1 MTVAEIPAELGG
13 ASPAVAGSLE
23 DALRVRAGRASDRA
37 AGVRADL
44 VFDAGPGNTWT
55 VRLRDGRATV
65 VPGKPWFPTATIVS
79 DVETMTAVVEG
90 RLVGIDAF
98 LQGRL
103 FLRGNIALPLELD
116 DLLHP
121 RHRDPRAPSA
131 RRIEAAG
138 VETFVLEAGPV
149 DAPPVVLLH
158 GLGGTSTSFLPTI
171 WDLSRDHRVF
181 AIDLPGFGESGK
193 PLRPLHAMFFAR
205 HLVALLDQLGIE
217 TAHLVGNSMGGRVA
231 LEVALRSPERVRSIA
246 LLAPSMAF
254 RRFRFG
260 VGLVR
265 LVRHEL
271 AFLPIPALHAV
282 VVRALRSLFAV
293 PERVPVAAMNAAADE
308 FLRVFA
314 TGRGRVAFFNA
325 MREIYLE
332 DAHGERGFWDR
343 LPRLSRPA
351 LFLFGDRDW
360 LVPAAF
366 AKFVAEAVPA
376 AELRVIES
384 CGHVPQFE
392 IPDETHALIREF
404 FTRSG

>member
-1 MTVAEIPAELGG
+1 MA
-13 ASPAVAGSLE
+13 
-23 DALRVRAGRASDRA
+23 RVSERLSGL
-37 AGVRADL
+37 RADL
-44 VFDAGPGNTWT
+44 VFDGGAGQVWT
-55 VRLRDGRATV
+55 VRLRDGAATL

-79 DVETMTAVVEG
+79 DVETLTSVVEG
-90 RLVGIDAF
+90 HTVGIDAF

-121 RHRDPRAPSA
+121 RHRGLRAPRA

-138 VETFVLEAGPV
+138 VETFVLEAGSE

-158 GLGGTSTSFLPTI
+158 GLGATSTSFLPTI
-171 WDLSRDHRVF
+171 WDLSRDHRVI
-181 AIDLPGFGESGK
+181 ALDLPGFGESGK
-193 PLRPLHAMFFAR
+193 PLRPLHAAFFAR
-205 HLVALLDQLGIE
+205 HVVAVLDALGIE
-217 TAHLVGNSMGGRVA
+217 GARLIGNSMGGRVA
-231 LEVALRSPERVRSIA
+231 LEVALRSPDRVEAIA

-265 LVRHEL
+265 LIRHEL

-282 VVRALRSLFAV
+282 VVRMLRSMFAV
-293 PERVPVAAMNAAADE
+293 PERVPMAAMNAAADE
-308 FLRVFA
+308 FLRVFGSA
-314 TGRGRVAFFNA
+314 RGRVAFFNA

-360 LVPAAF
+360 LVPAGF

-376 AELRVIES
+376 AECRIIES

-392 IPDETHALIREF
+392 IPEETHRLVREF
-404 FTRSG
+404 FGKHAAG